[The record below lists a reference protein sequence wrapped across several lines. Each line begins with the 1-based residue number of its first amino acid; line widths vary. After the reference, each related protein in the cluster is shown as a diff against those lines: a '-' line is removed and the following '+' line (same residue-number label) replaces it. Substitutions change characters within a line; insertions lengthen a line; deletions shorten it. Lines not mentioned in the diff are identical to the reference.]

1 MQFFFKMP
9 QKRTQ
14 ANCNMQ
20 PLNPMLQIKS
30 QDTENTPVST
40 EESGAK
46 FDNTPAESNQS
57 DDSTSTSPIV
67 DPPSSEANPHQTA
80 QNPQPDTQ

>member
-14 ANCNMQ
+14 ANHNVQ
-20 PLNPMLQIKS
+20 PLNPMLQIEN

-40 EESGAK
+40 EESDAK
-46 FDNTPAESNQS
+46 FDNAPAEPNQS
-57 DDSTSTSPIV
+57 DDLTLTPPIV
-67 DPPSSEANPHQTA
+67 DSLSSEANPH
-80 QNPQPDTQ
+80 